1 MSDRRAV
8 RVIAFR
14 GNQILVMKHNRFGNE
29 YYTLIGGGIDAGE
42 DADQAIVREVKEE
55 TGLVLTNARL
65 VMIEDSGDPF
75 GIQYI
80 YAAGCSHDEPV
91 LAKDSEEAL
100 NSKMGKNTYTPMW
113 LDIESFKDC
122 RFFSDV
128 LKISILQGMKT
139 EFAGEIKNIQS
150 NSKVSYNS

>member
-14 GNQILVMKHNRFGNE
+14 GDQILVMKRNKFGNE

-42 DADQAIVREVKEE
+42 DANQAIVREVKEE

-65 VMIEDSGDPF
+65 VIIEDSGDPF

-80 YAAGCSHDEPV
+80 YAADCSHDEPV
-91 LAKDSEEAL
+91 LAEDSEEAHM
-100 NSKMGKNTYTPMW
+100 SKVGKNTYTPMW
-113 LDIESFKDC
+113 LDIESFKNC